1 MDKAT
6 TITVAEAAAMF
17 GVAPITIRRYI
28 AAGKLTAFRV
38 GPRLIRLDP
47 DQVARELL
55 GTPVE
60 VAAAE

>member
-1 MDKAT
+1 MSKA
-6 TITVAEAAAMF
+6 TITVAEAAEMF

-28 AAGKLTAFRV
+28 AAGRLTAYRV

-55 GTPVE
+55 GTPIE
-60 VAAAE
+60 VAAAAE